1 MNSVLSVDSLSKSFG
16 QVRAVDR
23 ISFEV
28 QEGEIFGILGPNGA
42 GKSTTLAMITGLVRP
57 DMGVIRLHGFDLRKN
72 PREAKKNLGV
82 LNEVPGFYNH
92 LSAADNLRL
101 FGRFRDSTPI
111 EIRVGLEKV
120 GLSAQRNNKVRTFS
134 QGMRKRLG
142 LANALLGCPKIL
154 ILDEPTNDLDPK
166 GTKVILDLIKSL
178 STEKKISVVIS
189 SNLLN
194 DIEAVCDRALL
205 IDKGRVLFCESVR
218 DLLKPG
224 ENTYLLKVK
233 PLDKALVTLRS
244 LDGVKSADYADEGS
258 LSIILS
264 GLTAAELNRQLVN
277 CGYDICEFSPI
288 KKTLQELFLQL
299 KDQ

>member
-1 MNSVLSVDSLSKSFG
+1 MNSVLRVDSLSKSFG

-42 GKSTTLAMITGLVRP
+42 GKSTTLAMITGLVSA
-57 DMGVIRLHGFDLRKN
+57 DTGTILLHGFDLRKR

-82 LNEVPGFYNH
+82 LNETPGFYSH
-92 LSAADNLRL
+92 LSADDNLRL
-101 FGRFRDSTPI
+101 FGRFKDSGPT
-111 EIRVGLEKV
+111 EIRVVLEKV
-120 GLSAQRNNKVRTFS
+120 GLSAQRNNRVRTFS

-154 ILDEPTNDLDPK
+154 ILDEPTNGLDPK

-178 STEKKISVVIS
+178 STGKKISVVIS

-194 DIEAVCDRALL
+194 DIEAVCGRALL

-224 ENTYLLKVK
+224 ENAYSLKVR
-233 PLDKALVTLRS
+233 PLDKALDTLRS

-258 LSIILS
+258 LAIVLS
-264 GLTAAELNRQLVN
+264 GLSAAELNRQLVN
-277 CGYDICEFSPI
+277 CGYDICELSPT

>member
-16 QVRAVDR
+16 QVRAVDG

-28 QEGEIFGILGPNGA
+28 QEGDIFGILGPNGA
-42 GKSTTLAMITGLVRP
+42 GKSTILAMITGLVRS
-57 DMGVIRLHGFDLRKN
+57 DTGTILLHGFDLKKSPRK
-72 PREAKKNLGV
+72 AKKNLGV

-101 FGRFRDSTPI
+101 FGRFKGSTPT
-111 EIRVGLEKV
+111 EIRDVLEKV
-120 GLSAQRNNKVRTFS
+120 GLSAKRNNKVRTFS

-142 LANALLGCPKIL
+142 LANALLGCPKLL
-154 ILDEPTNDLDPK
+154 ILDEPTNGLDPK

-194 DIEAVCDRALL
+194 DIEAVCGRALL

-233 PLDKALVTLRS
+233 PLDKALATLRS

-258 LSIILS
+258 LSIMLS

-277 CGYDICEFSPI
+277 CGCDICEFSPA